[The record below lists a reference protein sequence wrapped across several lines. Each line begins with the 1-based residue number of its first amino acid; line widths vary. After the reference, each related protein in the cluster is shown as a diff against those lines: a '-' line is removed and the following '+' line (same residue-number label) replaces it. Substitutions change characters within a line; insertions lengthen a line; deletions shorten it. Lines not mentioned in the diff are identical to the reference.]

1 MAPFMLMD
9 GMLKLTK
16 IMLEDFG
23 VGGLGCCFYYHE
35 IVVFV
40 HVTTVS
46 KHIFL
51 CGLEICDP
59 AILWPHSS
67 VRFRIAF

>member
-9 GMLKLTK
+9 GMLKLTM
-16 IMLEDFG
+16 IMLEDFR
-23 VGGLGCCFYYHE
+23 GGLGCCFYYRE

-40 HVTTVS
+40 HVTTMS

-51 CGLEICDP
+51 SGLEICDP